1 MDLAGLTRDYGYLAI
16 VLGSFL
22 EGETAVAFGGYA
34 AQQGLLS
41 IPLVVALG
49 AGINFAW
56 DQLYF
61 HLGRAFGPRLLRR
74 SPALAHRGR
83 RVFAL
88 LERYDAALIVGV
100 RLMYGLRAAGPL
112 ALGMTRVAAW
122 RFFWLNALGAA
133 LWGLAVAGA
142 GFAFG
147 RTLELLFRDAARLDT
162 WILFAFLGGGVLW
175 WVVRMLRAGRRGA
188 AGPW

>member
-1 MDLAGLTRDYGYLAI
+1 MDLAGLARDYGYLAI
-16 VLGSFL
+16 ILGSFV

-41 IPLVVALG
+41 FPLVVALG

-56 DQLYF
+56 DQLFF

-74 SPALAHRGR
+74 FPALAERAQ

-100 RLMYGLRAAGPL
+100 RFMYGFRAAGPI
-112 ALGMTRVAAW
+112 ALGMTRVGAW
-122 RFFWLNALGAA
+122 RFFRLNALGAA
-133 LWGLAVAGA
+133 LWGLLVAGA

-162 WILFAFLGGGVLW
+162 WVLIGFLAGGALW
-175 WVVRMLRAGRRGA
+175 WLVRKRRETRHNER
-188 AGPW
+188 